1 MGPESLNFGLA
12 NVSWLSGTAAWMYI
26 AATQY
31 ILGVKAC
38 FDGISVTPCMPS
50 KWDKASVS
58 RKFRDCVYNISLV
71 PTSDE
76 VYIEEDG
83 EIIKG
88 NFIRHKDNVKQRNI
102 TVYYNK

>member
-1 MGPESLNFGLA
+1 
-12 NVSWLSGTAAWMYI
+12 
-26 AATQY
+26 
-31 ILGVKAC
+31 
-38 FDGISVTPCMPS
+38 MPS

-71 PTSDE
+71 LTSGE
-76 VYIEEDG
+76 AYIEENG

-88 NFIRHKDNVKQRNI
+88 SFIKHKENVKQRNI